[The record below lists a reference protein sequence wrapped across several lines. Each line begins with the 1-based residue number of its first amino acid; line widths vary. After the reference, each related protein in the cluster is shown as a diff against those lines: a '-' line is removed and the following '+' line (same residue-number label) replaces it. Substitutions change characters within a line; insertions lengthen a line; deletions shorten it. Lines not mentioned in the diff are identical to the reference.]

1 VLRKL
6 PYAPANNVSEIPA
19 STDNWCVDSGGF
31 SHITNDFDDF
41 EGYEAVE
48 LAALLAIIAR
58 ARALPLQNHST
69 TNYQGSQYHT
79 SRLYRRSLRCSARLK
94 DHL

>member
-19 STDNWCVDSGGF
+19 STDNWWVDSGGF

-41 EGYEAVE
+41 EGYEAVD
-48 LAALLAIIAR
+48 AGCTVGDNRPCKGFAIAKS
-58 ARALPLQNHST
+58 L
-69 TNYQGSQYHT
+69 YH
-79 SRLYRRSLRCSARLK
+79 
-94 DHL
+94 